1 MSAGVYGYCVVPR
14 AHAIPA
20 ALTGLRGAAIRA
32 HAVDDLAVVVSE
44 MDRPEATA
52 EHIEQ
57 HNAVIEG
64 VVTESVTPVP
74 LRFGQ
79 WGPDA
84 AVFDKVVREKAAWYH
99 ERLKAFAGALEFGLR
114 AVRPDRPPPA
124 RDVRLAQAATGR
136 AYMDALR
143 ERVVAERGH
152 SGEAERLRQGIS
164 EVLGAFVRE
173 ERVEEA
179 RTPHGIITVSHLVP
193 RQHFDEYREHAQR
206 LRTRYPDMRFLVSG
220 PWMPYSFAS

>member
-1 MSAGVYGYCVVPR
+1 MSPGVYGYCVVPL
-14 AHAIPA
+14 AHDIPQR
-20 ALTGLRGAAIRA
+20 LTGLQGTAVRVHG
-32 HAVDDLAVVVSE
+32 VDDLAVVVSD
-44 MDRPEATA
+44 MDRPEPTA
-52 EHIEQ
+52 EHVHQ
-57 HNAVIEG
+57 HNAVIES
-64 VVTESVTPVP
+64 VATETVTPVP

-79 WGPDA
+79 WA
-84 AVFDKVVREKAAWYH
+84 ADTGMFDKVVRAKAAWYH

-124 RDVRLAQAATGR
+124 RDVRVARAATGR
-136 AYMDALR
+136 EYMNALR
-143 ERVVAERGH
+143 DRVAAERGY
-152 SGEAERLRQGIS
+152 SEESEQVRRGIS

-179 RTPHGIITVSHLVP
+179 RTPHGIITVSHLVS